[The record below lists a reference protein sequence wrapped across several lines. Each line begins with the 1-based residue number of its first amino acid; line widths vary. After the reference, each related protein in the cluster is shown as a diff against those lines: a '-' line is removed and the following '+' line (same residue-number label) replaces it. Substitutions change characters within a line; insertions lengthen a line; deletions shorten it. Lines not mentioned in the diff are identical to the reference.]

1 MKWAEEAT
9 KADLLAELLVK
20 PCRRCGA
27 VDRFPSGECRPCARA
42 RVAGYELARPKGR
55 EELAQRVQAVLS
67 LLPTTRSGLERAL
80 GASQQRIS
88 EALRDVGAV
97 VVGRDKWAP
106 IYALE
111 ERKAAP
117 IGIGRVSSVWQLGSQ
132 S

>member
-1 MKWAEEAT
+1 
-9 KADLLAELLVK
+9 
-20 PCRRCGA
+20 
-27 VDRFPSGECRPCARA
+27 
-42 RVAGYELARPKGR
+42 
-55 EELAQRVQAVLS
+55 
-67 LLPTTRSGLERAL
+67 LPTTRSGLERAL